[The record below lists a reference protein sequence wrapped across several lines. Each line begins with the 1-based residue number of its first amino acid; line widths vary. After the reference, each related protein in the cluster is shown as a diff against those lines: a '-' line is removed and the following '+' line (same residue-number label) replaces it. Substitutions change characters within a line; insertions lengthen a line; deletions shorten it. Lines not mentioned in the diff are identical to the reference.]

1 MLTHPTIDLLHTL
14 GLDGMAK
21 GFKALEA
28 TPETRD
34 LEHAVNRRATL
45 PPIDTALTD

>member
-1 MLTHPTIDLLHTL
+1 MLTNPTIDLLHTL
-14 GLDGMAK
+14 GLYGMAK

-34 LEHAVNRRATL
+34 LEQCRMAR
-45 PPIDTALTD
+45 PPARP